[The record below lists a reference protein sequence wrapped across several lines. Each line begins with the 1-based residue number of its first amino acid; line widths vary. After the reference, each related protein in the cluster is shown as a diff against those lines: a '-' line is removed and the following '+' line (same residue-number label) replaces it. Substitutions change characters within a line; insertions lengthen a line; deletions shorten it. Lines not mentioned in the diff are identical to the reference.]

1 MLRASC
7 NYKETTGSLK
17 CRKDMKLRHVFLSIL
32 SFGVA
37 GLLLFMYLHAWI
49 DEQPTVPRYKMQ
61 EDPNKKEWNKQF
73 RSAGRN
79 ATTFTNG
86 KVGQIGKSFWPTQTN
101 ETFEEAGE
109 SLKHKLA
116 EQKKMRNLLIKKYLY
131 PISYQLA
138 FRPPNR
144 TQQVTDGSQE
154 KRKALLAEFCQKYH
168 STRHRASLIRLVS
181 RIYVE
186 DKYKLLYCEVPKAG
200 CSNWK
205 RILMVLNG
213 LASSPDNISH
223 DSVHYSKSLRRLDSY
238 NIKDIHDRF
247 STYTKVVFVRDP
259 MERLVSAFRDK
270 FEHSNN
276 YYHPV
281 FGKAILK
288 KYRVNAS
295 VEALDT
301 GSGVTFR
308 EFAQYLLDAQRP
320 VGMDIHWEQISK
332 LCSPCLIDYDFIGK
346 FETLETDAN
355 HFLKLIGAPPGL
367 HFPSFKDR
375 HSTDERT
382 TPTVVQQYLA
392 QLSSVERQKTYN
404 FYYLDYLMFNYSMP
418 RF

>member
-1 MLRASC
+1 SVPQ
-7 NYKETTGSLK
+7 SV
-17 CRKDMKLRHVFLSIL
+17 DMKLRHVFLSIL

-49 DEQPTVPRYKMQ
+49 DEQPTGKSMADSFAFAFVRVLQM
-61 EDPNKKEWNKQF
+61 
-73 RSAGRN
+73 RSMKGMINFIWRI
-79 ATTFTNG
+79 
-86 KVGQIGKSFWPTQTN
+86 VGQDTRRNTLLFSNHSFWPTQTN